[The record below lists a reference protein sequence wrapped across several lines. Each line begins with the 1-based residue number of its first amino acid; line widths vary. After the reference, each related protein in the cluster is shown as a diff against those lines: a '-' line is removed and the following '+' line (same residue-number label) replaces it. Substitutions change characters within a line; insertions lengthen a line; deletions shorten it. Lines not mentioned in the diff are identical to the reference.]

1 MSVFSCD
8 LVLSIPPQFSYQR
21 GGVLVRPEGLRDR
34 PVADGDTGFRVG
46 SYIDQL
52 VTAMPRLWTG
62 LQCLS
67 WSVWTDTYSTEEAD
81 FTGKTT
87 IRS

>member
-1 MSVFSCD
+1 MFVFSFE
-8 LVLSIPPQFSYQR
+8 LVLLIPPHVSYQCW
-21 GGVLVRPEGLRDR
+21 GVLVRPEGLRDG

-62 LQCLS
+62 LQRLS
-67 WSVWTDTYSTEEAD
+67 WSIWTDIQYR
-81 FTGKTT
+81 
-87 IRS
+87 RS